1 MGTARSDPAD
11 AQIAQQ
17 GLSGLGFLACLFI
30 FSFVWPG
37 IFSRFSSFL
46 AWPKRRAYQ
55 VVSFLDFLKSL
66 EFFFAFIKKWF

>member
-17 GLSGLGFLACLFI
+17 GLSGLGFLACLII
-30 FSFVWPG
+30 FLSFVWPE
-37 IFSRFSSFL
+37 IFSMFSSYL

-66 EFFFAFIKKWF
+66 EFFAFIKKWF